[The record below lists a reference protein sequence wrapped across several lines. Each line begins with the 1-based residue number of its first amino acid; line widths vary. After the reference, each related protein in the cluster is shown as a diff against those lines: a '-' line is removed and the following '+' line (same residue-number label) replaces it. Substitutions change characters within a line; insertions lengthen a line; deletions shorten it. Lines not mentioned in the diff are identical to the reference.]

1 MNIRANFRTACR
13 SSELRR
19 DLIYH
24 VDMARIRVTLWIG
37 SVEPVDIGQQNQKRC
52 MQHRSHLGG
61 ERVVVADLQLLNR
74 DRIVLIDDRNRTA
87 PEQDGEG
94 AEDVFIAAAV
104 LKVTAVQ
111 KESAHTESG
120 TPSDFSCI
128 PPSEGPGRQ
137 QRQPVYRQFSSA
149 VF

>member
-1 MNIRANFRTACR
+1 
-13 SSELRR
+13 
-19 DLIYH
+19 
-24 VDMARIRVTLWIG
+24 
-37 SVEPVDIGQQNQKRC
+37 

-111 KESAHTESG
+111 KNLRTRNLVRHQI
-120 TPSDFSCI
+120 F
-128 PPSEGPGRQ
+128 R
-137 QRQPVYRQFSSA
+137 
-149 VF
+149 VFLILNRRT